1 MALSLMFFHITLI
14 RYSSFLGSVLT
25 KVFERG
31 SILNVSYSKGVP
43 QAFLY
48 KRIFKRVKVCT

>member
-1 MALSLMFFHITLI
+1 MAISIMFSHITFI
-14 RYSSFLGSVLT
+14 KYSSFQDSALR
-25 KVFERG
+25 KIFERG
-31 SILNVSYSKGVP
+31 SILNGSYSKGAP